1 MCAVEEALRC
11 ARGRSAAAQAHLL
24 DTLLALLLAF
34 GAYPTGRVR
43 ADGDVQFACA
53 SALCY
58 WCRGTLRGNLVT
70 RSIRCSTLG
79 CLAPTTQGE
88 DDAAGDEDDGE
99 CGEAPANDHPNGYN
113 TAVALAAA
121 TDILRDYS
129 VSGCSVQEGHRFS
142 RSGVRRLAW

>member
-34 GAYPTGRVR
+34 AACPTGCVR
-43 ADGDVQFACA
+43 ANGDVQFACA

-88 DDAAGDEDDGE
+88 YDAASDECDGD
-99 CGEAPANDHPNGYN
+99 CGEESANDHPNGCD
-113 TAVALAAA
+113 TAAALAAA

-129 VSGCSVQEGHRFS
+129 V
-142 RSGVRRLAW
+142 